1 MSGETDWWTF
11 EKHINKRED
20 SRVKKL
26 KNSLMMEESRL
37 SQLMMNIGLQYASLT
52 ISSPLE
58 VLFTLR
64 QVQFIKLGLS
74 PDRPNKALDTE
85 MEDDVL
91 YENSTERKLVQAE
104 RYLLNENLPESLG
117 LFPSQKIPVDALPVD
132 GLCRPSDDAIIE
144 KDLSQ
149 VTSFEGLEE
158 IIFKLHPKSLF
169 KGNFNFTIQETK
181 LTRYNG

>member
-1 MSGETDWWTF
+1 
-11 EKHINKRED
+11 
-20 SRVKKL
+20 
-26 KNSLMMEESRL
+26 MMEESSL

-74 PDRPNKALDTE
+74 TDQRNKALDAE
-85 MEDDVL
+85 IEDDVL

-104 RYLLNENLPESLG
+104 KYLLNENLPESLG
-117 LFPSQKIPVDALPVD
+117 LLPSQKVPLDGLPMS
-132 GLCRPSDDAIIE
+132 GLCRPSDYAVIE

-158 IIFKLHPKSLF
+158 IIFKLHPRSLF
-169 KGNFNFTIQETK
+169 KGNFNFIIQ
-181 LTRYNG
+181 